1 MVRIIVGT
9 FGSEAPPPSVKIR
22 TPIREVYSATL
33 AQEQPYAEENKVLA
47 ISRYVYEAQLDPT
60 LNFFIVTAEAI
71 GGRAAIT
78 TTSTVN
84 IDDCRRTIIV
94 NPMTDLDKARVTE
107 PTPEVGRPNIFD
119 IKFQMN
125 KNNPIKATEINHF
138 AEPDSKIRV
147 SALVDSPSTIRRAE
161 LRVNIVGGNYSNY
174 AAVKMDAMP
183 LQNITNA
190 YLVSAELPTTF
201 LQAPAIVYWVH
212 VVNNEEKAQSSERYV
227 LGIKPTYK
235 IDARMELDSPP
246 SKAEGTT
253 YNPTA
258 YVYNKGEKPFFGS
271 VSLLVGNNT
280 VYTSPEQL
288 FNKGQSVVNL
298 EWSIPKGAEPKYQ
311 VSAQLNLYD
320 KPISTSQTTL
330 RTFQDTKMYSIF
342 EPVMTDSVVDNGEMV
357 ARTGLIYSSDD
368 DPTLHYHVIS
378 PDGTCIIG
386 KSNSCL
392 VKDSTTGNRGNTVS
406 VELDGQIYRIRYS
419 GQNSP
424 LERFSITSVD
434 PIVGTWSVMLESDTG
449 IIPEAQAIEDVH
461 LKVKYRATYT
471 KLVTVA
477 SD

>member
-1 MVRIIVGT
+1 
-9 FGSEAPPPSVKIR
+9 
-22 TPIREVYSATL
+22 
-33 AQEQPYAEENKVLA
+33 
-47 ISRYVYEAQLDPT
+47 
-60 LNFFIVTAEAI
+60 
-71 GGRAAIT
+71 
-78 TTSTVN
+78 
-84 IDDCRRTIIV
+84 
-94 NPMTDLDKARVTE
+94 
-107 PTPEVGRPNIFD
+107 
-119 IKFQMN
+119 
-125 KNNPIKATEINHF
+125 
-138 AEPDSKIRV
+138 
-147 SALVDSPSTIRRAE
+147 
-161 LRVNIVGGNYSNY
+161 
-174 AAVKMDAMP
+174 
-183 LQNITNA
+183 
-190 YLVSAELPTTF
+190 
-201 LQAPAIVYWVH
+201 
-212 VVNNEEKAQSSERYV
+212 
-227 LGIKPTYK
+227 
-235 IDARMELDSPP
+235 
-246 SKAEGTT
+246 
-253 YNPTA
+253 
-258 YVYNKGEKPFFGS
+258 
-271 VSLLVGNNT
+271 
-280 VYTSPEQL
+280 
-288 FNKGQSVVNL
+288 VVNL